1 MATMPFIFPLVQSA
15 VLLGAALASLLLASP
30 GRATSLNDA
39 CTKFST
45 KLNAAQASGDIAK
58 AKTIYIEGN
67 KRIAQHFN
75 GATCPNVKA
84 P

>member
-1 MATMPFIFPLVQSA
+1 MPFTSIPVQTA
-15 VLLGAALASLLLASP
+15 VLLGATLTSLLLASP
-30 GRATSLNDA
+30 GRAMSLSDA

-45 KLNAAQASGDIAK
+45 KLNAAQASGDTAK
-58 AKTIYIEGN
+58 AKTIYTEGN
-67 KRIAQHFN
+67 KRIAKYFN